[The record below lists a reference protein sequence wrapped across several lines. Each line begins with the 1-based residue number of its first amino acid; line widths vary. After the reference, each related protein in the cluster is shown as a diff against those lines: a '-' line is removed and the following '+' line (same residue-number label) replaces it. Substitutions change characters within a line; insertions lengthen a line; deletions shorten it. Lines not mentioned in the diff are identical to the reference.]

1 MEKHQYGF
9 ALSFSIVVS
18 LGLAS
23 FLSCIAA
30 ELKRTK
36 IKDIKLDGKLCY
48 LPGSHAFG
56 FGIAALVCLLIA
68 QIIGNLIICMN
79 SCSWEERNDCKTRRP
94 RTASILLSI
103 SWLSFGIA
111 VILMSGAISMSRSQP
126 YGKGWLD
133 GECYLVKDGTYI
145 GSAILVLITIGST
158 LGSAITTKRTSQ
170 TDKGQKI
177 HAQVG

>member
-1 MEKHQYGF
+1 M
-9 ALSFSIVVS
+9 
-18 LGLAS
+18 
-23 FLSCIAA
+23 
-30 ELKRTK
+30 
-36 IKDIKLDGKLCY
+36 
-48 LPGSHAFG
+48 
-56 FGIAALVCLLIA
+56 
-68 QIIGNLIICMN
+68 
-79 SCSWEERNDCKTRRP
+79 
-94 RTASILLSI
+94 
-103 SWLSFGIA
+103 SFGIA

-158 LGSAITTKRTSQ
+158 LGSAITTKRKSQ